1 MIVSMT
7 KTLPN
12 YFHHTSAVL
21 LDVSVALALVVAL
34 VVAVA
39 VAVDDRR
46 LKRQNQSNGFH
57 Q

>member
-21 LDVSVALALVVAL
+21 LDVSVALALVVA
-34 VVAVA
+34 VAVA